1 VQQQVPNKDRSAHAN
16 SLAQPP
22 PEVVWHF
29 VSLHPSVA
37 APEPLRS
44 AASLPLTKA
53 QKDRIAVPKTRA

>member
-1 VQQQVPNKDRSAHAN
+1 MQQQVPNKDRSAHAN

-37 APEPLRS
+37 APEPLRP
-44 AASLPLTKA
+44 AAYLPLTKP
-53 QKDRIAVPKTRA
+53 PKN